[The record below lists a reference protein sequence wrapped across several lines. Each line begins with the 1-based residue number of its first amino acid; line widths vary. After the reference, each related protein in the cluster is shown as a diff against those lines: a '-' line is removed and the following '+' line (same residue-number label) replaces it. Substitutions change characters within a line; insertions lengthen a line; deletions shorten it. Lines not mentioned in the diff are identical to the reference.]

1 MTNREIIENYNRLA
15 ELQQKEENYR
25 ILNGKQMF
33 EGRIKV
39 TYAIKKNMAELLNK
53 IKPYQESLQEL
64 QKEYRNL
71 EEERKVYEEKKKA
84 FEETA
89 KDGMKAEPERKEI
102 FREGKS
108 KEKYETKLKELMEID
123 VEDVSIHTV
132 PVDCL
137 DGLQLSSTDLTAFM
151 FMLE

>member
-39 TYAIKKNMAELLNK
+39 TYAIKKNMAELLDK
-53 IKPYQESLQEL
+53 IKPYQESFKEL
-64 QKEYRNL
+64 QMEYRNL

-89 KDGMKAEPERKEI
+89 KDGMQAEPERKEI

-108 KEKYETKLKELMEID
+108 KEEYETKLKELMEIN

>member
-39 TYAIKKNMAELLNK
+39 TYAIKKNMAELLDK
-53 IKPYQESLQEL
+53 IKPYQESFKEL
-64 QKEYRNL
+64 QMEYRNL

-89 KDGMKAEPERKEI
+89 KDGMQAEPERKEI

-108 KEKYETKLKELMEID
+108 KEEYETKLKELMEID

-132 PVDCL
+132 SVDCL

>member
-39 TYAIKKNMAELLNK
+39 TYAIKKNMAELLDK
-53 IKPYQESLQEL
+53 IKPYQESFKEL
-64 QKEYRNL
+64 QMEYRNL

-89 KDGMKAEPERKEI
+89 KDGMQAEPERKEI

-108 KEKYETKLKELMEID
+108 KEEYETKLKELMAIN